1 MVDVGGFFFCWKEHR
16 SRTAALYRDPYAP
29 RSPPGWRPAP
39 RRPPSSRAANLRQP
53 RESSTGLPSFPFG
66 EARPRGPTRP
76 MKLYV
81 PKGFLGK
88 FVRFPIKGDRCGWHQ
103 AAPLSLPSCWDA
115 DVMSGS
121 AEATCNHEETS
132 LRATA
137 NLAGRWLETIEP
149 WPATA
154 SPSSQTC
161 LQSSDVRKAPAAEMV
176 TYSPKSAPFLSGHT
190 AGLYFRLPLQR
201 GAAAALGSGQGV
213 PLRVWPLDAPR

>member
-1 MVDVGGFFFCWKEHR
+1 MLEGTPLTHSSIIQRPVCPAQPTWL
-16 SRTAALYRDPYAP
+16 AAGPT
-29 RSPPGWRPAP
+29 PA
-39 RRPPSSRAANLRQP
+39 PSSRAANLRQP

-103 AAPLSLPSCWDA
+103 AAPLSPPSCWDA

>member
-1 MVDVGGFFFCWKEHR
+1 MLEGTPLTHSSIIQRPVCPAQPTWL
-16 SRTAALYRDPYAP
+16 AAGPT
-29 RSPPGWRPAP
+29 PA
-39 RRPPSSRAANLRQP
+39 PSSRAANLRQP

-103 AAPLSLPSCWDA
+103 AAPLSPPSCWDA

-132 LRATA
+132 LGATA
-137 NLAGRWLETIEP
+137 NLAGWWLEIIEP
-149 WPATA
+149 WPAKA

>member
-103 AAPLSLPSCWDA
+103 AAPLSPPSCWDA